1 MTLSTHLVTS
11 EGRLFLFPFASSHFE
26 ETRQERLKTPTTIFR
41 NINSPCHHQPLYEE
55 SPIFL
60 KYHRKRPQT
69 TLLTS
74 GNNRVSLRESRSVTT
89 PYSHTHT
96 HTHRHLFTM
105 LLKMGLR
112 VVRML
117 PQFFF
122 QILLAIHATP
132 QSIGTH
138 ITENKR
144 RRNETKKGVART
156 CWSKYGISGSSVYS
170 QVASNK
176 T

>member
-1 MTLSTHLVTS
+1 MTINPTYNRLSPIKNHGLLNTYVVRRGTIPKYLTKGLLIFMTLSTHLVTS

-41 NINSPCHHQPLYEE
+41 NINSPCHHQPLHEE

-96 HTHRHLFTM
+96 HT
-105 LLKMGLR
+105 
-112 VVRML
+112 
-117 PQFFF
+117 
-122 QILLAIHATP
+122 
-132 QSIGTH
+132 
-138 ITENKR
+138 
-144 RRNETKKGVART
+144 
-156 CWSKYGISGSSVYS
+156 GICLQCY
-170 QVASNK
+170 
-176 T
+176 